1 MMLEQ
6 QGLLVLPQGWH
17 KMMHNGKVKYCCKIT
32 RTAQWHFPTAGVP
45 FFLAKTLR
53 LSYPSTDV
61 LLYSPLDSFSEAIES
76 RNATD
81 RAVGGH

>member
-1 MMLEQ
+1 MAQNDAQRKGEI
-6 QGLLVLPQGWH
+6 LLQNH
-17 KMMHNGKVKYCCKIT
+17 KA
-32 RTAQWHFPTAGVP
+32 AQWHFPTAGVP
-45 FFLAKTLR
+45 FFLAKNLR

-61 LLYSPLDSFSEAIES
+61 LLCSPLDSFSEAIES

>member
-1 MMLEQ
+1 
-6 QGLLVLPQGWH
+6 
-17 KMMHNGKVKYCCKIT
+17 MMHNGKVKYCCKIT

-61 LLYSPLDSFSEAIES
+61 LLYSPLDSFSGLSKVAMQPIALS
-76 RNATD
+76 AATD
-81 RAVGGH
+81 HALYMTSAVLWA